1 MIPGPA
7 GNTKGPE
14 RMKRFLLLVVAVA
27 LGLPGLGCG
36 DPVHRMLADPASR
49 SKLFQAIGADSTLTR
64 ELSDRLLAEEG
75 SRSLLYERLLG
86 MGEAR
91 QALLVD
97 VARDRVL
104 LDGVIQFAVQDTAM
118 RGHILTLF
126 KGMQM
131 AGAK

>member
-1 MIPGPA
+1 
-7 GNTKGPE
+7 
-14 RMKRFLLLVVAVA
+14 MKRMLLLATVGL
-27 LGLPGLGCG
+27 LGLTASGCG

-49 SKLFQAIGADSTLTR
+49 SKLFEAIGADSTLTR
-64 ELSDRLLAEEG
+64 EVADRLLSEEA
-75 SRSLLYERLLG
+75 SRSRVFERLLA

-97 VARDRVL
+97 VARDRML

-131 AGAK
+131 AGAR

>member
-7 GNTKGPE
+7 GTTKGSE
-14 RMKRFLLLVVAVA
+14 RMKGFLLLAA
-27 LGLPGLGCG
+27 AAAMSLSGLGCG

-49 SKLFQAIGADSTLTR
+49 SKLFQAIGADSSLTR
-64 ELSDRLLAEEG
+64 ELSDRLLAEDG
-75 SRSLLYERLLG
+75 TRALLYERLLG

-104 LDGVIQFAVQDTAM
+104 LDGVIQFAVQDSAM